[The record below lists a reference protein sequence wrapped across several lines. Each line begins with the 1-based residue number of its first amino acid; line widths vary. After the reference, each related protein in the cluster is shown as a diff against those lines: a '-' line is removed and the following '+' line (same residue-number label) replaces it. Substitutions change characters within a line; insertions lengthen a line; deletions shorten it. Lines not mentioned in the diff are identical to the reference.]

1 MAPMAFRSH
10 VTRPLDPR
18 STSNVAI
25 SGLTLISA
33 AAGGVIA
40 LTADRN
46 LLLPIL
52 AAGATFLSWAL
63 GRELDP
69 DHESVGLIAA
79 IPAGALVLL
88 GFDISILV
96 TVAALMSARL
106 LVESTGRRP
115 LPSDMAAMVVLAS
128 AVSFTAL
135 GWVFGF
141 GLAVAIYLDDRMA
154 EEHSNRAVIA
164 AVGAAVG
171 ASLVAT
177 LTSAFPQALPEIRP
191 PLTLA
196 LGLLALFAVLREPL
210 DPVSLV
216 DSRRKTPLRRDRVHV
231 ARTMIGLLAFLGSLI
246 GGEAITAEVTVALTL
261 ALALGS
267 EEWERLSRRRR

>member
-1 MAPMAFRSH
+1 MAFRSH

-18 STSNVAI
+18 SASNVAI
-25 SGLTLISA
+25 SGLTLVAA

-69 DHESVGLIAA
+69 DHESTGLLAA
-79 IPAGALVLL
+79 IPSGALVLL

-115 LPSDMAAMVVLAS
+115 LPTDMAAMVVLAS
-128 AVSFTAL
+128 SVSFTAL

-154 EEHSNRAVIA
+154 EEHSNRAVVA

-231 ARTMIGLLAFLGSLI
+231 ARTMVGLLAFFGSLI
-246 GGEAITAEVTVALTL
+246 GGVAITAEVIVALTL

-267 EEWERLSRRRR
+267 EEWERLRRRRR

>member
-1 MAPMAFRSH
+1 MAFRSH

-18 STSNVAI
+18 SASNVAI
-25 SGLTLISA
+25 SGLTLVAA

-69 DHESVGLIAA
+69 DHESTGLLAA

-115 LPSDMAAMVVLAS
+115 LPTDMAAMVVLAS
-128 AVSFTAL
+128 SVSFTAL

-154 EEHSNRAVIA
+154 EEHSNRAVVA

-231 ARTMIGLLAFLGSLI
+231 ARTMVGLLAFLGSLI
-246 GGEAITAEVTVALTL
+246 GGVAITAEVIVALTL

-267 EEWERLSRRRR
+267 EEWERLRRRRR

>member
-1 MAPMAFRSH
+1 MAFRSH
-10 VTRPLDPR
+10 LTRPLEPR
-18 STSNVAI
+18 APSNVAI
-25 SGLTLISA
+25 SALTLIAA

-40 LTADRN
+40 LIADRT

-69 DHESVGLIAA
+69 DHETTGLLAA
-79 IPAGALVLL
+79 IPAGVLVLL

-96 TVAALMSARL
+96 TVTALMSARL

-115 LPSDMAAMVVLAS
+115 LPTDLAGMVVLAS
-128 AVSFTAL
+128 AVSFTSL

-141 GLAVAIYLDDRMA
+141 GLAIAIYLDDRMA
-154 EEHSNRAVIA
+154 EEQSNRAVVA
-164 AVGAAVG
+164 AIGAAVG

-177 LTSAFPQALPEIRP
+177 LTDAFPRALPEIRP

-210 DPVSLV
+210 DPISLV
-216 DSRRKTPLRRDRVHV
+216 DSRKKTPLRRDRLHV
-231 ARTMIGLLAFLGSLI
+231 ARTMVGLIAFFGSLL
-246 GGEAITAEVTVALTL
+246 GGRAVSAEVTVALTL
-261 ALALGS
+261 AMALGS
-267 EEWERLSRRRR
+267 EEVERLRRRRR

>member
-1 MAPMAFRSH
+1 MAFRSH
-10 VTRPLDPR
+10 ITRALNPR
-18 STSNVAI
+18 SPSNIAI
-25 SGLTLISA
+25 SALTLLAA

-40 LTADRN
+40 LTADRT
-46 LLLPIL
+46 LWLPVL

-69 DHESVGLIAA
+69 DHDATGLLAA

-96 TVAALMSARL
+96 IVAALMSARL

-115 LPSDMAAMVVLAS
+115 LPTDLAGMVVLAS

-141 GLAVAIYLDDRMA
+141 GLAIAIYLDDRMA
-154 EEHSNRAVIA
+154 EEHSNRATFA
-164 AVGAAVG
+164 AMGAAVG

-177 LTSAFPQALPEIRP
+177 LTEAFPQALPDVRP

-196 LGLLALFAVLREPL
+196 LGLLALIAVLR
-210 DPVSLV
+210 DPVDPISLV
-216 DSRRKTPLRRDRVHV
+216 DSRKKTQLRRDRLHV
-231 ARTMIGLLAFLGSLI
+231 ARTMVGLLAFFGSII
-246 GGEAITAEVTVALTL
+246 GGGDVTAEVTVALTL

-267 EEWERLSRRRR
+267 EELERLRRRRH